1 MANKHMKRCPASL
14 IIREMQIKTAMR
26 YHLTQVRMAIIRKS
40 TNNKYWTGVEK
51 RELSY
56 TVVGM
61 QTDKATMENSI
72 EIPLKTEN
80 KPSVKYINS
89 THGYLFI
96 QRKQKH

>member
-1 MANKHMKRCPASL
+1 MLNIITHQGKANRNQRYYFTPVRKV
-14 IIREMQIKTAMR
+14 IIKNM
-26 YHLTQVRMAIIRKS
+26 
-40 TNNKYWTGVEK
+40 TNNTLLVETQTGA
-51 RELSY
+51 
-56 TVVGM
+56 
-61 QTDKATMENSI
+61 ATMENSI

>member
-1 MANKHMKRCPASL
+1 M
-14 IIREMQIKTAMR
+14 
-26 YHLTQVRMAIIRKS
+26 
-40 TNNKYWTGVEK
+40 TNNTLLVETQTGA
-51 RELSY
+51 
-56 TVVGM
+56 
-61 QTDKATMENSI
+61 ATMENSI